1 MEEVVAVVVH
11 PVEEAAA
18 VAEVPVEE
26 VLALAV
32 DEVLLEE
39 DVEAQEEAP
48 K

>member
-11 PVEEAAA
+11 PVEEAVA

-39 DVEAQEEAP
+39 DAGAQEEAP